1 LIAAARWHSCI
12 DPASSKQ
19 AITSSLHPAARA
31 TTSIDRSIHAPA
43 HSAMPQYLVKLVH
56 NTLDN
61 FRYPELDACLDFFL
75 GPDAAQGAYDTCV
88 RALCVWGE
96 G

>member
-1 LIAAARWHSCI
+1 
-12 DPASSKQ
+12 
-19 AITSSLHPAARA
+19 
-31 TTSIDRSIHAPA
+31 
-43 HSAMPQYLVKLVH
+43 MPQYLVKLVH